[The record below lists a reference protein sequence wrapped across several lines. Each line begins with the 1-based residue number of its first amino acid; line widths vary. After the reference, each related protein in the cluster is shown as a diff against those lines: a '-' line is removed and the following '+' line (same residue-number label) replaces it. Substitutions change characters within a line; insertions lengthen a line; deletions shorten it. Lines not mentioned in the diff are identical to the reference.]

1 MDPLKKYIPWA
12 LAIFFGVIYLFTPTK
27 MFYWDGVVFAYL
39 CEHGTPHE
47 LWHPHHLIYNIVFDI
62 AYEFVRMHF
71 PNLRALTFLIWMS
84 SIFGA
89 LTIYFSHMVFR
100 TIFNREGLAVATT
113 SFMGF
118 AFSFWHFSTDAN
130 AYVISAFF
138 PVLIAY
144 LLLSM
149 NDAANPKARMVWAAV
164 LFAIGMLFHQVV
176 VFFYLVYAF
185 WMLVFR
191 FKDKA
196 KRFNR
201 LSRILL
207 IILPALITVFAY
219 VGVGYIFYQY
229 TTFDEYWK
237 WITAYG
243 RQSRWW
249 YGSEHTGAQS
259 FMTAIGLAH
268 IKLFFYLDYIRFNLL
283 RLRPPIGVDIF
294 KKILVW
300 VSLITVFLVL
310 VRGIIYLVSAIGRR
324 RFYAALLLLWII
336 PYFVFFI
343 FFTPM
348 YEFYRLYYLFPL
360 MVIFAMG
367 LKGFFEKPSFENLD
381 LPIKPNTLSGWVFIL
396 LIVFAF
402 YNYTL
407 GIKPQMSESYNR
419 WLVDAKAFI
428 NTTSPDSV
436 MVVPFS
442 RSYSYIADL
451 VNYFGSQGVL
461 FAEPYEPFVGPI
473 PEIVGPL
480 LPEEGLEKD
489 DIEITRYAWEDVELK
504 PGLKPS
510 IEKAYFHDGML
521 KSAPYGW
528 RLFKYRFPDSKEYL
542 EDLVVIPASPFVKV
556 IQIGSV
562 KYVQGSRGFL
572 TYDPGDDLQ

>member
-12 LAIFFGVIYLFTPTK
+12 LAIFFGLIYLFTPTK
-27 MFYWDGVVFAYL
+27 MYYWDGVVFAYL

-47 LWHPHHLIYNIVFDI
+47 LFHPHHLIYNIVLDI

-71 PNLRALTFLIWMS
+71 PNLRALPFLIWVS

-118 AFSFWHFSTDAN
+118 AYSFWHFSTDAN
-130 AYVISAFF
+130 TYIISAFF

-149 NDAANPKARMVWAAV
+149 NEAPNPKARMTWAAM

-185 WMLVFR
+185 WMLIFQ
-191 FKDKA
+191 FKDKK
-196 KRFNR
+196 KRFSP
-201 LSRILL
+201 LLRILL
-207 IILPALITVFAY
+207 IFLPALITGFVYFA
-219 VGVGYIFYQY
+219 VGYIFYQY
-229 TTFDEYWK
+229 KTFDEFWN

-249 YGSEHTGAQS
+249 YGSEHTGVRS
-259 FMTAIGLAH
+259 FMNAIGLAH
-268 IKLFFYLDYIRFNLL
+268 IKLFFYLDYIRFYLFK
-283 RLRPPIGVDIF
+283 LRPSDSFDII
-294 KKILVW
+294 KKILAVI
-300 VSLITVFLVL
+300 SLITVLLVL
-310 VRGIIYLVSAIGRR
+310 IRGIIYLVSAIGRR
-324 RFYAALLLLWII
+324 RFYAALLLLWIT

-367 LKGFFEKPSFENLD
+367 LKGFFEKPSFEYLD
-381 LPIKPNTLSGWVFIL
+381 LPIRPNTLSGWVFVL
-396 LIVFAF
+396 LCVFAL

-407 GIKPQMSESYNR
+407 GIRPQMKEAGNMR
-419 WLVDAKAFI
+419 LVDAEAFI
-428 NTTSPDSV
+428 NRTPPDAV

-451 VNYFGSQGVL
+451 VNYFGTQGIL
-461 FAEPYEPFVGPI
+461 FGEPYQPFVGPK
-473 PEIVGPL
+473 PEYMGPP
-480 LPEEGLEKD
+480 LPPEDQQEEKKE
-489 DIEITRYAWEDVELK
+489 IERYAWSDVQLK
-504 PGLKPS
+504 PGLTPS
-510 IEKAYFHDGML
+510 IERMYFHEGMF
-521 KSAPYGW
+521 KGAPYGW
-528 RLFKYRFPDSKEYL
+528 RLFKYRFPDTKEYL
-542 EDLVVIPASPFVKV
+542 EDLVVIPAQPYVNI

-562 KYVQGSRGFL
+562 KYVQGNRGFL
-572 TYDPGDDLQ
+572 TYDLGDDF